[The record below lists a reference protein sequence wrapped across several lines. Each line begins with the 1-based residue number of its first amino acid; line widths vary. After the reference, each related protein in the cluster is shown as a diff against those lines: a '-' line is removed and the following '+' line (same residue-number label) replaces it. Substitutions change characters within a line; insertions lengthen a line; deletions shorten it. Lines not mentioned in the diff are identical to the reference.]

1 MYTLIR
7 QLLEPIRS
15 IKEQPFHFAA
25 WWLVAN
31 VIGLAGFWLPLLLLH
46 GSGKL
51 TYLVFQRL
59 IKAQIELFC

>member
-1 MYTLIR
+1 MNTLIR
-7 QLLEPIRS
+7 KLLEPIRS
-15 IKEQPFHFAA
+15 IKDQPFHFAA

-46 GSGKL
+46 GSGKP
-51 TYLVFQRL
+51 TYLVLERL